1 MNVTNKLAVFALSN
15 KGGVGKTTL
24 SKAFTDFL
32 RRERSNAAI
41 YDTDGDVKGLL
52 KLYGRTTDGG
62 VTYEND
68 PTKGIGY
75 FNMQVSD
82 DRENVVNSIETR
94 ADILFFDTPAGSIR
108 KIFTSL
114 NSAHF
119 FADTLAA
126 EGYQLVLL
134 LLVDPYDD
142 TIDGVQTA
150 IDLFG
155 ERAQYVVWKNMVNAK
170 NEDFIY
176 FEPTSIIPDSEPMF
190 VDAKGAP
197 ISARELVESYKGVV
211 YEIPDL
217 PLRTNARI
225 RRMHLQ
231 FSEAAGVG
239 SPLKV
244 NDRALVRS
252 WLDEMYSQ
260 FANMLSNLKGSVPQP
275 KKDVVK
281 SVKQS
286 AADSKDA

>member
-1 MNVTNKLAVFALSN
+1 MTSIPKKLAIFALSN

-24 SKAFTDFL
+24 AKAFTDYL
-32 RRERSNAAI
+32 RRTERNAAI

-52 KLYGRTTDGG
+52 KLYGVSHDNGL
-62 VTYEND
+62 TYESD
-68 PTKGIGY
+68 PLRNVGY
-75 FNMQVSD
+75 FNMQLSE
-82 DRENVVNSIETR
+82 DRENVVNAIESR

-114 NSAHF
+114 NNAQHF
-119 FADTLAA
+119 AETLSA

-142 TIDGVQTA
+142 TIDGIQSA

-155 ERAQYVVWKNMVNAK
+155 DKAKYVVWKNMHSAK
-170 NEDFIY
+170 TEDFIY
-176 FEPTSIIPDSEPMF
+176 FEPPATLADAEPMF
-190 VDAKGAP
+190 VDNSGRA
-197 ISARELVESYKGVV
+197 ISARELVESYNGTVF
-211 YEIPDL
+211 EIPDL

-231 FSEAAGVG
+231 FGEAAAQG

-252 WLDEMYSQ
+252 WLDTMNRQ
-260 FANMLSNLKGSVPQP
+260 FEQMLASLK
-275 KKDVVK
+275 K
-281 SVKQS
+281 
-286 AADSKDA
+286 